1 MAIIVKGEVTIT
13 KGFNHWKEMV
23 FSQKAKMEAMGQQ
36 FLFAGT
42 TKEDPTKLISVI
54 KFDSIEAMQA
64 FGADEELTEIRRQAR
79 VVIESGVMT
88 PISDEFF
95 SNFPEPFIQ
104 H

>member
-1 MAIIVKGEVTIT
+1 MALTVKGEITFT

-23 FSQKAKMEAMGQQ
+23 FSQKEKMEAMDQQ
-36 FLFAGT
+36 FLFVGT

-54 KFDSIEAMQA
+54 NFDSIEAMQA
-64 FGADEELTEIRRQAR
+64 FGGDEELTETRRQAG

-88 PISDEFF
+88 PMSDEFF
-95 SNFPEPFIQ
+95 TNFPEPFIQ